1 MDVVKT
7 VPGTPGGSG
16 ASLRYRGSAN
26 MREQSR
32 LLLRALL
39 HSDYDWMLEFSAYLV
54 VAVGYLV
61 AILTASHLT
70 PLGLGLLTAG
80 NLIWIYL
87 FRILPYSGQRSP
99 VDSSIVKDGLLAASM
114 VIVTLLCIQL
124 VRLGIGLD
132 WLLPLATI
140 GVLGVQLRP
149 RVAVGFGVAVG
160 LVVVLSLLNLQG
172 WTQHFSQS
180 VLTLL
185 PAAIFSFAFSFVVR
199 QQYTE
204 RLRAEALVKQLEEA
218 QQQLRRYTSQVE
230 ELTTTRE
237 RNSMAREIHDTL
249 GHYLTILA
257 VKLETAT
264 RLEERSDPRVRG
276 ELVEARRV
284 VSECLVEVR
293 RSVAALRPSPVSTMQ
308 LRDGLVRLVAEFE
321 AIAPETQV
329 TLDVE
334 GPTETLSAELRLA
347 LYRSSQE
354 SLTNIRKHAHAT
366 KVLLRLRAEG
376 SRAELLVRD
385 NGVGNSLVAH
395 EPGFGLLGMRERI
408 ALLGGVVQA
417 GPDPEHGWR
426 VEVSLP
432 IPMTA
437 AEEPAESGG
446 AASSYTDNQE
456 IATHDG
462 VEV

>member
-1 MDVVKT
+1 
-7 VPGTPGGSG
+7 
-16 ASLRYRGSAN
+16 

-39 HSDYDWMLEFSAYLV
+39 HSDYDWMLEFSAYLA
-54 VAVGYLV
+54 VAAGYLV

-70 PLGLGLLTAG
+70 LLGLMLLTAC
-80 NLIWIYL
+80 NLVWITL
-87 FRILPYSGQRSP
+87 FRLLPYTGQRSP
-99 VDSSIVKDGLLAASM
+99 ADTSIVEVGLLAAGL

-124 VRLGIGLD
+124 MRLDMGFD

-140 GVLGVQLRP
+140 GVFGVQLNP
-149 RVAVGFGVAVG
+149 RAAVGFGVAVW
-160 LVVVLSLLNLQG
+160 LVVALSLLNLDRG
-172 WTQHFSQS
+172 WTPNFAQS

-185 PAAIFSFAFSFVVR
+185 PAAIFTFAFSFVVR

-204 RLRAEALVKQLEEA
+204 RLRAEALVEQLEEA
-218 QQQLRRYTSQVE
+218 QQQLRRYASEVE
-230 ELTTTRE
+230 ELTITRE

-264 RLEERSDPRVRG
+264 KLEERGDPRLRG

-293 RSVAALRPSPVSTMQ
+293 RSVSALRPSPVSTIQ
-308 LRDGLVRLVAEFE
+308 LHDGLVRLVAEFE
-321 AIAPETQV
+321 AIAPQTQV

-366 KVLLRLRAEG
+366 KVLLRFRVEG

-385 NGVGNSLVAH
+385 NGIGNSLVAH

-408 ALLGGVVQA
+408 ALLGGTVQA

-432 IPMTA
+432 IASMA
-437 AEEPAESGG
+437 AEEPAESGA
-446 AASSYTDNQE
+446 AASYHADDQE
-456 IATHDG
+456 IAAHGG

>member
-1 MDVVKT
+1 MVLVT
-7 VPGTPGGSG
+7 
-16 ASLRYRGSAN
+16 SLC
-26 MREQSR
+26 
-32 LLLRALL
+32 L
-39 HSDYDWMLEFSAYLV
+39 
-54 VAVGYLV
+54 
-61 AILTASHLT
+61 
-70 PLGLGLLTAG
+70 
-80 NLIWIYL
+80 
-87 FRILPYSGQRSP
+87 
-99 VDSSIVKDGLLAASM
+99 
-114 VIVTLLCIQL
+114 QL

-140 GVLGVQLRP
+140 GVFGVQLPP
-149 RVAVGFGVAVG
+149 RVAAGFGVAVG
-160 LVVVLSLLNLQG
+160 AVVALSLLNLEG

-180 VLTLL
+180 VLTLF
-185 PAAIFSFAFSFVVR
+185 PAAIFAFGFSFVVR

-204 RLRAEALVKQLEEA
+204 RLRAEALVEQLEEA
-218 QQQLRRYTSQVE
+218 QQQLRRYASEVE
-230 ELTTTRE
+230 ELITTRE

-264 RLEERSDPRVRG
+264 KLEERGDPRLRG

-293 RSVAALRPSPVSTMQ
+293 RSLAALRPSPVSTIQ
-308 LRDGLVRLVAEFE
+308 LRDGLVRLVAESE
-321 AIAPETQV
+321 AIAPQTRV

-366 KVLLRLRAEG
+366 KVLLRLRVEG

-385 NGVGNSLVAH
+385 NGIGNSLVAH

-432 IPMTA
+432 IPRA
-437 AEEPAESGG
+437 VGAEPAGNGG
-446 AASSYTDNQE
+446 VPSSHSDDQE
-456 IATHDG
+456 IAAHDG

>member
-1 MDVVKT
+1 
-7 VPGTPGGSG
+7 
-16 ASLRYRGSAN
+16 

-39 HSDYDWMLEFSAYLV
+39 HSDYDWMLEFSAYL
-54 VAVGYLV
+54 ALAAGYLV
-61 AILTASHLT
+61 AIPTASRLT
-70 PLGLGLLTAG
+70 LLGLVLLTAC
-80 NLIWIYL
+80 NLVWITL
-87 FRILPYSGQRSP
+87 FRLLPYTGQRSS
-99 VDSSIVKDGLLAASM
+99 VDTSIVKVGLLAAGL
-114 VIVTLLCIQL
+114 VIVNLLCIQL
-124 VRLGIGLD
+124 VRLGMGLD
-132 WLLPLATI
+132 WLLPVATI
-140 GVLGVQLRP
+140 GVFGVQLNP
-149 RVAVGFGVAVG
+149 RVAVGFGVAVW
-160 LVVVLSLLNLQG
+160 LVVALSLLNLDQG
-172 WTQHFSQS
+172 WTQNFAQS

-204 RLRAEALVKQLEEA
+204 RLRAEALVQQLEEA
-218 QQQLRRYTSQVE
+218 QQQLRRYASEVE
-230 ELTTTRE
+230 ELITTRE

-264 RLEERSDPRVRG
+264 KLEERGDPRLRS

-293 RSVAALRPSPVSTMQ
+293 RSVAALRPSPVSTIQ
-308 LRDGLVRLVAEFE
+308 LHDGLVRLVAEFE
-321 AIAPETQV
+321 AIAPQTQV

-366 KVLLRLRAEG
+366 KVLLRLRVEG

-385 NGVGNSLVAH
+385 NGIGNSLVAH

-408 ALLGGVVQA
+408 ALLGGTVQA

-432 IPMTA
+432 IASTA

-446 AASSYTDNQE
+446 AASYHADDQE
-456 IATHDG
+456 IAAHDG

>member
-1 MDVVKT
+1 
-7 VPGTPGGSG
+7 
-16 ASLRYRGSAN
+16 
-26 MREQSR
+26 MRERSR
-32 LLLRALL
+32 LLLGALL
-39 HSDYDWMLEFSAYLV
+39 HSDYDWMLEFSAYL
-54 VAVGYLV
+54 ALAAGYLV
-61 AILTASHLT
+61 AILTAHRLT
-70 PLGLGLLTAG
+70 LLGLVLLTAC
-80 NLIWIYL
+80 NLVWITL
-87 FRILPYSGQRSP
+87 FRLLPYTGQRSP
-99 VDSSIVKDGLLAASM
+99 VDSSIVKVGLLAAGL
-114 VIVTLLCIQL
+114 VIVTLLCLQL

-140 GVLGVQLRP
+140 GVFGVQLNP
-149 RVAVGFGVAVG
+149 RVAFTFAVAAW
-160 LVVVLSLLNLQG
+160 LVVVVSLLNLDHG
-172 WTQHFSQS
+172 WTANFAQS

-185 PAAIFSFAFSFVVR
+185 PAAIFTFAFSFVVR

-204 RLRAEALVKQLEEA
+204 RLRAEALVQQLEEA
-218 QQQLRRYTSQVE
+218 QQQLRRYASEIE
-230 ELTTTRE
+230 ELTVIRE

-264 RLEERSDPRVRG
+264 KLEERGYPRLRS

-293 RSVAALRPSPVSTMQ
+293 RSVAALRPSPVSTIQ
-308 LRDGLVRLVAEFE
+308 LHDGLVRLVAESE
-321 AIAPETQV
+321 AIAPQTQV
-329 TLDVE
+329 ILDVE
-334 GPTETLSAELRLA
+334 GPTEMLSAELRLA

-366 KVLLRLRAEG
+366 KVLLRLRVEG

-385 NGVGNSLVAH
+385 NGIGNSLVAH

-432 IPMTA
+432 IPRTA

-446 AASSYTDNQE
+446 AASYHADDQE
-456 IATHDG
+456 IAAHDG

>member
-1 MDVVKT
+1 
-7 VPGTPGGSG
+7 
-16 ASLRYRGSAN
+16 
-26 MREQSR
+26 
-32 LLLRALL
+32 
-39 HSDYDWMLEFSAYLV
+39 
-54 VAVGYLV
+54 
-61 AILTASHLT
+61 
-70 PLGLGLLTAG
+70 
-80 NLIWIYL
+80 
-87 FRILPYSGQRSP
+87 
-99 VDSSIVKDGLLAASM
+99 
-114 VIVTLLCIQL
+114 LLCIQL

-140 GVLGVQLRP
+140 GVLGVQLPP
-149 RVAVGFGVAVG
+149 RVAVGFGVAVA
-160 LVVVLSLLNLQG
+160 LVVVLSLSSLEG
-172 WTQHFSQS
+172 WTQRLSQS
-180 VLTLL
+180 MLTLL
-185 PAAIFSFAFSFVVR
+185 PAAIFTFAFSFVVR

-204 RLRAEALVKQLEEA
+204 RLRAEALVEQLEEA
-218 QQQLRRYTSQVE
+218 QQQLRRYASQVE

-237 RNSMAREIHDTL
+237 RNSIAREIHDTL
-249 GHYLTILA
+249 GHYLTILS

-264 RLEERSDPRVRG
+264 KLEERSDPRVRG

-293 RSVAALRPSPVSTMQ
+293 RSVAALRPSAVSTIQ

-321 AIAPETQV
+321 AIAPQTQV
-329 TLDVE
+329 TLDME

-347 LYRSSQE
+347 LYRSAQE
-354 SLTNIRKHAHAT
+354 SLTNIRKHAHAA
-366 KVLLRLRAEG
+366 KVLLRLRVEG

-385 NGVGNSLVAH
+385 NGVGNCLVAH

-432 IPMTA
+432 IPMMA
-437 AEEPAESGG
+437 AEGPDESDGG
-446 AASSYTDNQE
+446 ASSHADGQQ
-456 IATHDG
+456 IAAHDG

>member
-1 MDVVKT
+1 
-7 VPGTPGGSG
+7 
-16 ASLRYRGSAN
+16 

-39 HSDYDWMLEFSAYLV
+39 HSDYDWMLEFSAYL
-54 VAVGYLV
+54 ALAAGYLV

-70 PLGLGLLTAG
+70 LLGLMLLTAC
-80 NLIWIYL
+80 NLVWITL
-87 FRILPYSGQRSP
+87 FRLLPYTGQRSP
-99 VDSSIVKDGLLAASM
+99 VDSSIVKLGLLAAGL
-114 VIVTLLCIQL
+114 VIVNLLCIQL
-124 VRLGIGLD
+124 VRLGMGLD
-132 WLLPLATI
+132 WLLPVATI
-140 GVLGVQLRP
+140 GVFGVQLNP
-149 RVAVGFGVAVG
+149 RVAVGFGVAVW
-160 LVVVLSLLNLQG
+160 LVVALSLLNLDRG
-172 WTQHFSQS
+172 WTLAFSQS

-204 RLRAEALVKQLEEA
+204 RLRAEALVEQLEEA
-218 QQQLRRYTSQVE
+218 QQQLRRYASEVE
-230 ELTTTRE
+230 ELTITRE
-237 RNSMAREIHDTL
+237 RMSMAREIHDTL

-264 RLEERSDPRVRG
+264 KLEERGDPRVRG

-293 RSVAALRPSPVSTMQ
+293 RSVAALRPSPVSTIQ
-308 LRDGLVRLVAEFE
+308 LHDGLVRLVAEFE
-321 AIAPETQV
+321 AIAPQTQV

-366 KVLLRLRAEG
+366 KVLLRLRVEG
-376 SRAELLVRD
+376 SSAELLVRD
-385 NGVGNSLVAH
+385 NGIGNSLVAH

-408 ALLGGVVQA
+408 ALLGGTVQA

-432 IPMTA
+432 IARTA

-446 AASSYTDNQE
+446 AASYHADDQE
-456 IATHDG
+456 IAAHNG

>member
-1 MDVVKT
+1 M
-7 VPGTPGGSG
+7 
-16 ASLRYRGSAN
+16 LER
-26 MREQSR
+26 SR

-39 HSDYDWMLEFSAYLV
+39 RSDYDWMLEFSAYLAL
-54 VAVGYLV
+54 AVGYLL
-61 AILTASHLT
+61 AILTAYRLT
-70 PLGLGLLTAG
+70 VFGLVLLTAC
-80 NLIWIYL
+80 NLAWICL
-87 FRILPYSGQRSP
+87 FRLLPYTGQRSP
-99 VDSSIVKDGLLAASM
+99 VDSSLVKVGLLAAGM
-114 VIVTLLCIQL
+114 IIVTLLCIQL
-124 VRLGIGLD
+124 VRLGMGLD
-132 WLLPLATI
+132 WLLPLVTI
-140 GVLGVQLRP
+140 GVFGVQLPP
-149 RVAVGFGVAVG
+149 RVAAGFGVAVW
-160 LVVVLSLLNLQG
+160 LVVALSLLNLEQG
-172 WTQHFSQS
+172 WKQS
-180 VLTLL
+180 VLTLF
-185 PAAIFSFAFSFVVR
+185 PAAIFAFGFSFVVR

-204 RLRAEALVKQLEEA
+204 RLRAEALVEQLEEA
-218 QQQLRRYTSQVE
+218 QQQLRRYASEVE
-230 ELTTTRE
+230 ELTVTRE

-264 RLEERSDPRVRG
+264 KLEERSDPRLPA
-276 ELVEARRV
+276 ELVEARRL

-293 RSVAALRPSPVSTMQ
+293 RSVAALRPSPLSTIQ
-308 LRDGLVRLVAEFE
+308 LHDGLVRLVAEFE
-321 AIAPETQV
+321 AIAPQTQV

-366 KVLLRLRAEG
+366 KVLLRLRVEG

-385 NGVGNSLVAH
+385 NGIGNSLVAH

-408 ALLGGVVQA
+408 ALLGGIVQA

-432 IPMTA
+432 IPSSL

-446 AASSYTDNQE
+446 ASAYQSDDQE
-456 IATHDG
+456 IAAHNG